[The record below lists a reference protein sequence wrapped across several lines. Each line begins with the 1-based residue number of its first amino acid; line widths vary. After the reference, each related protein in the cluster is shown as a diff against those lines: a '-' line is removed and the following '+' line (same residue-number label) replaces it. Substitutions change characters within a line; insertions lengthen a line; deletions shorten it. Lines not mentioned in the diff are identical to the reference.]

1 MKFRSDCIIMYVL
14 QEEYDLM
21 DTLYLAA
28 VCAVVPG
35 LGRSRIPDLIN
46 ALGSA
51 RAVFEASAATLTA
64 TGLCTPRAV
73 QNFISN
79 RDARLP
85 QRLDYFC
92 HHNGVQILAYTD
104 TAYPQSLQNLSD
116 KPLVLYVKGELPQ
129 ANYALSIVGSRRC
142 TEYGVRA
149 AACFAQAM
157 TREGIPIISGGAK
170 GIDTAAHEACLQAG
184 GVTVAVL
191 GCGLDIAYP
200 SENAK
205 LFARIAEHGALV
217 TEYPPGVP
225 PAAANFP
232 ARNRIIVGLSQAVL
246 VAEAGKRSGAVITAN
261 IAADEGR
268 EVYCVPGNIFDGSS
282 IGCHELIRTG
292 AKLVDMPQDIL
303 DDKRSWQQAM
313 NRRITQPSIFD
324 CAPQESKPAPA
335 PVTTELGAKLLAL
348 LQAGALSLEKLT
360 EQSGAAFAT
369 VSMELLDLQAAGLV
383 ATDQA
388 QRYYRK

>member
-1 MKFRSDCIIMYVL
+1 
-14 QEEYDLM
+14 M

-35 LGRSRIPDLIN
+35 LGRSRIPELIN
-46 ALGSA
+46 AMGSA

-92 HHNGVQILAYTD
+92 RHNGVRILAYTD
-104 TAYPQSLQNLSD
+104 TDYPQSLQNLSD

-129 ANYALSIVGSRRC
+129 ANYALAIVGSRRC

-149 AACFAQAM
+149 ADYFAKAM

-170 GIDTAAHEACLQAG
+170 GIDTAAHEACLHAKG
-184 GVTVAVL
+184 TTVAVL
-191 GCGLDIAYP
+191 GCGLDIVYP

-205 LFARIAEHGALV
+205 LFARIAERGALV
-217 TEYPPGVP
+217 SEYPPGVP

-303 DDKRSWQQAM
+303 EDKRSWQQAM
-313 NRRITQPSIFD
+313 NRRITQSSIFD

-360 EQSGAAFAT
+360 EQSGAAFAA

>member
-1 MKFRSDCIIMYVL
+1 
-14 QEEYDLM
+14 M
-21 DTLYLAA
+21 DTFYLAA
-28 VCAVVPG
+28 ICAAVPG
-35 LGRSRIPDLIN
+35 LGRSRIPALIN

-51 RAVFEASAATLTA
+51 RAVFEADAATLTA
-64 TGLCTPRAV
+64 TGLCTLKAIH
-73 QNFISN
+73 NFLGN
-79 RDARLP
+79 RDARMP
-85 QRLDYFC
+85 QKIDYFC
-92 HHNGVQILAYTD
+92 RHYGVELLTYTD
-104 TAYPQSLQNLSD
+104 AAYPQSLQNLSD
-116 KPLVLYVKGELPQ
+116 KPLVLYIKGKLPE
-129 ANYALSIVGSRRC
+129 APYALAIVGSRRC

-149 AACFAQAM
+149 AAYFAQAM

-184 GVTVAVL
+184 GTTVAVL

-200 SENAK
+200 PENAR
-205 LFARIAEHGALV
+205 LFARIAERGALV
-217 TEYPPGVP
+217 SEYPPGVP
-225 PAAANFP
+225 PIAANFP

-303 DDKRSWQQAM
+303 DDKKSWQQAM

-324 CAPQESKPAPA
+324 CAPQEPKPATA

-360 EQSGAAFAT
+360 EQSGAAFAA

>member
-1 MKFRSDCIIMYVL
+1 
-14 QEEYDLM
+14 M

-92 HHNGVQILAYTD
+92 RHNDVQILAYTD
-104 TAYPQSLQNLSD
+104 AAYPQSLQNLSD

-129 ANYALSIVGSRRC
+129 ANYTLAIVGSRRC
-142 TEYGVRA
+142 SEYGVRA
-149 AACFAQAM
+149 AGYFAKAM

-170 GIDTAAHEACLQAG
+170 GIDTAAHEACLQSG

-191 GCGLDIAYP
+191 GCGLDIVYP
-200 SENAK
+200 PENAK
-205 LFARIAEHGALV
+205 LFARIAEQGALV

-282 IGCHELIRTG
+282 IGCHDLIRTG

-360 EQSGAAFAT
+360 EQSGAAFAA

>member
-1 MKFRSDCIIMYVL
+1 
-14 QEEYDLM
+14 M

-28 VCAVVPG
+28 VRAVVPG
-35 LGRSRIPDLIN
+35 LGRSRIPALIN

-92 HHNGVQILAYTD
+92 RHNGVRILAYTD
-104 TAYPQSLQNLSD
+104 ADYPQSLQNLSD

-129 ANYALSIVGSRRC
+129 ANYALAIVGSRRC

-149 AACFAQAM
+149 AGYFAKAM

-191 GCGLDIAYP
+191 GCGLDIVYP
-200 SENAK
+200 PENAK
-205 LFARIAEHGALV
+205 LFARIAEQGALV

-313 NRRITQPSIFD
+313 NRRITQPNIFD
-324 CAPQESKPAPA
+324 CAPQEPKPAPA

-360 EQSGAAFAT
+360 EQSGAAFAA

>member
-1 MKFRSDCIIMYVL
+1 
-14 QEEYDLM
+14 M

-92 HHNGVQILAYTD
+92 RHSGVHILAYTD
-104 TAYPQSLQNLSD
+104 AAYPQSLQNLSD

-129 ANYALSIVGSRRC
+129 ANYALAIVGSRRC
-142 TEYGVRA
+142 SEYGVRA
-149 AACFAQAM
+149 AGYFAKVM

-191 GCGLDIAYP
+191 GCGLDIVYP
-200 SENAK
+200 PENAK
-205 LFARIAEHGALV
+205 LFARIAEQGALV

-303 DDKRSWQQAM
+303 DDKKSWQQAM

-324 CAPQESKPAPA
+324 CAPQKPKPAPA

>member
-1 MKFRSDCIIMYVL
+1 
-14 QEEYDLM
+14 M

-85 QRLDYFC
+85 QRLDCFC
-92 HHNGVQILAYTD
+92 RHNGVQILAYTD
-104 TAYPQSLQNLSD
+104 IDYPQSLQNLSD

-129 ANYALSIVGSRRC
+129 ANYALAIVGSRRC

-149 AACFAQAM
+149 ADYFAKAM

-191 GCGLDIAYP
+191 GCGLDIVYP
-200 SENAK
+200 TENAR
-205 LFARIAEHGALV
+205 LFARIAEQGALV

-246 VAEAGKRSGAVITAN
+246 VAEASKRSGAVITAN

-324 CAPQESKPAPA
+324 CAPQEQKPAPA

-360 EQSGAAFAT
+360 EQSGAAFAA

>member
-1 MKFRSDCIIMYVL
+1 
-14 QEEYDLM
+14 M

-85 QRLDYFC
+85 QRLDCFC
-92 HHNGVQILAYTD
+92 RHNGVQILAYTD
-104 TAYPQSLQNLSD
+104 IDYPQSLQNLSD

-129 ANYALSIVGSRRC
+129 ANYALAIVGSRRC

-149 AACFAQAM
+149 ADYFAKAM

-191 GCGLDIAYP
+191 GCGLDIVYP
-200 SENAK
+200 TENAR
-205 LFARIAEHGALV
+205 LFARIAEQGALV

-246 VAEAGKRSGAVITAN
+246 VAEASKRSGAVITAN

-303 DDKRSWQQAM
+303 EDKRSWQQAM

-360 EQSGAAFAT
+360 EQSGAAFVA

>member
-1 MKFRSDCIIMYVL
+1 
-14 QEEYDLM
+14 M

-28 VCAVVPG
+28 VRAVVPG
-35 LGRSRIPDLIN
+35 LGRSRIPALIN

-92 HHNGVQILAYTD
+92 RHNGVRILAYTD
-104 TAYPQSLQNLSD
+104 ADYPQSLQNLSD

-129 ANYALSIVGSRRC
+129 ANYALAIVGSRRC

-149 AACFAQAM
+149 AGYFAKAM

-191 GCGLDIAYP
+191 GCGLDIVYP

-205 LFARIAEHGALV
+205 LFARIAEQGALV

-324 CAPQESKPAPA
+324 CAPQEQKPAPA

-360 EQSGAAFAT
+360 EQSGAAFAA

>member
-1 MKFRSDCIIMYVL
+1 
-14 QEEYDLM
+14 M

-92 HHNGVQILAYTD
+92 RHNGVQILAYTGTD
-104 TAYPQSLQNLSD
+104 YPQSLQNLSD

-129 ANYALSIVGSRRC
+129 ANYALAIVGSRRC

-184 GVTVAVL
+184 GTTVAVL
-191 GCGLDIAYP
+191 GCGLDIVYP
-200 SENAK
+200 PENAK
-205 LFARIAEHGALV
+205 LFARIAEQGALV
-217 TEYPPGVP
+217 TEYLPGVP

-324 CAPQESKPAPA
+324 CAPHEPKLAPA

-360 EQSGAAFAT
+360 EQSGAAFAA
-369 VSMELLDLQAAGLV
+369 VSMELLDLHAAGLV

>member
-1 MKFRSDCIIMYVL
+1 
-14 QEEYDLM
+14 M
-21 DTLYLAA
+21 DTTLYLAA

-73 QNFISN
+73 QSFISN

-92 HHNGVQILAYTD
+92 RHNGVQILAYTD
-104 TAYPQSLQNLSD
+104 AAYPQRLQQLSD
-116 KPLVLYVKGELPQ
+116 KPLVLYVKGKLPQ
-129 ANYALSIVGSRRC
+129 ANYALAIVGSRRC
-142 TEYGVRA
+142 SEYGVRA
-149 AACFAQAM
+149 AGYFAKTM

-184 GVTVAVL
+184 GTTVAVL
-191 GCGLDIAYP
+191 GCGLDIVYP
-200 SENAK
+200 PENAK
-205 LFARIAEHGALV
+205 LFARIAEQGALV

-268 EVYCVPGNIFDGSS
+268 EVYCVPGNIFDGGS

-313 NRRITQPSIFD
+313 NRCITQPSIFD
-324 CAPQESKPAPA
+324 CAPQEPKRAPA

-360 EQSGAAFAT
+360 EQSGAAFAA

>member
-1 MKFRSDCIIMYVL
+1 
-14 QEEYDLM
+14 M

-92 HHNGVQILAYTD
+92 RHNGVHILAYTGTD
-104 TAYPQSLQNLSD
+104 YPQSLQNLSD

-129 ANYALSIVGSRRC
+129 ANYALAIVGSRRC

-157 TREGIPIISGGAK
+157 TRDGIPIISGGAK
-170 GIDTAAHEACLQAG
+170 GIDTAAHEACLHAKG
-184 GVTVAVL
+184 TTVAVL
-191 GCGLDIAYP
+191 GCGLDIVYP

-205 LFARIAEHGALV
+205 LFARIAERGALV
-217 TEYPPGVP
+217 SEYPPGVP

-324 CAPQESKPAPA
+324 CAPQEQKPAPA

-348 LQAGALSLEKLT
+348 LQAGALTLEKLT
-360 EQSGAAFAT
+360 EQSGAAFAA

>member
-1 MKFRSDCIIMYVL
+1 
-14 QEEYDLM
+14 M

-51 RAVFEASAATLTA
+51 SAVFEASAATLTA

-79 RDARLP
+79 RDTRLP
-85 QRLDYFC
+85 QMLDYFC
-92 HHNGVQILAYTD
+92 RHNGVQILAYND
-104 TAYPQSLQNLSD
+104 AAYPQSLQNLSD

-129 ANYALSIVGSRRC
+129 ANYALAIVGSRRC

-200 SENAK
+200 PENAK
-205 LFARIAEHGALV
+205 LFARIAEQGALV
-217 TEYPPGVP
+217 SEYPPGVP
-225 PAAANFP
+225 PIAANFP

-324 CAPQESKPAPA
+324 CAPQEPKPVPA

-360 EQSGAAFAT
+360 EQSGAAFAA

>member
-1 MKFRSDCIIMYVL
+1 
-14 QEEYDLM
+14 M

-85 QRLDYFC
+85 QRLDCFC
-92 HHNGVQILAYTD
+92 RHNGVQILAYTD
-104 TAYPQSLQNLSD
+104 AAYPQSLQNLSD

-129 ANYALSIVGSRRC
+129 ANYALAIVGSRRC

-191 GCGLDIAYP
+191 GCGLDIVYP

-205 LFARIAEHGALV
+205 LFARIAERGALV

-282 IGCHELIRTG
+282 IGCHDLIRTG

-324 CAPQESKPAPA
+324 CAPQEPNPAPA

-360 EQSGAAFAT
+360 EQSGVAFAA

>member
-1 MKFRSDCIIMYVL
+1 
-14 QEEYDLM
+14 M
-21 DTLYLAA
+21 DTTLYLAA

-92 HHNGVQILAYTD
+92 RHNGVQILAYTGTD
-104 TAYPQSLQNLSD
+104 YPQSLQNLSD

-129 ANYALSIVGSRRC
+129 ANYALAIVGSRRC

-184 GVTVAVL
+184 GTTVAVL
-191 GCGLDIAYP
+191 GCGLDIVYP

-205 LFARIAEHGALV
+205 LFARIA
-217 TEYPPGVP
+217 
-225 PAAANFP
+225 
-232 ARNRIIVGLSQAVL
+232 
-246 VAEAGKRSGAVITAN
+246 
-261 IAADEGR
+261 
-268 EVYCVPGNIFDGSS
+268 
-282 IGCHELIRTG
+282 
-292 AKLVDMPQDIL
+292 
-303 DDKRSWQQAM
+303 
-313 NRRITQPSIFD
+313 
-324 CAPQESKPAPA
+324 
-335 PVTTELGAKLLAL
+335 
-348 LQAGALSLEKLT
+348 
-360 EQSGAAFAT
+360 
-369 VSMELLDLQAAGLV
+369 
-383 ATDQA
+383 
-388 QRYYRK
+388 

>member
-1 MKFRSDCIIMYVL
+1 
-14 QEEYDLM
+14 M

-92 HHNGVQILAYTD
+92 RHNGVQILAYTGTD
-104 TAYPQSLQNLSD
+104 YPQSLQNLSD

-129 ANYALSIVGSRRC
+129 ANYALAIVGSRRC
-142 TEYGVRA
+142 TEYGVRV

-191 GCGLDIAYP
+191 GCGLDIVYP
-200 SENAK
+200 TENAR
-205 LFARIAEHGALV
+205 LFARIAEQGALV

-246 VAEAGKRSGAVITAN
+246 VAEASKRSGAVITAN

-303 DDKRSWQQAM
+303 EDKRSWQQAM

-360 EQSGAAFAT
+360 EQSGAAFAA

>member
-1 MKFRSDCIIMYVL
+1 
-14 QEEYDLM
+14 M

-92 HHNGVQILAYTD
+92 CHNGVQILAYTD
-104 TAYPQSLQNLSD
+104 AAYPQSLHQLSD

-129 ANYALSIVGSRRC
+129 ANYALAIVGSRRC
-142 TEYGVRA
+142 SEYGVRA
-149 AACFAQAM
+149 AGYFAKAM

-170 GIDTAAHEACLQAG
+170 GIDTAAHDACLQAG

-191 GCGLDIAYP
+191 GCGLDIVYP
-200 SENAK
+200 PENAK
-205 LFARIAEHGALV
+205 LFARIAEQGALV

-313 NRRITQPSIFD
+313 NRRLTQPSIFD
-324 CAPQESKPAPA
+324 CAPQEPKPAPA

-360 EQSGAAFAT
+360 EQSGAAFAA

>member
-1 MKFRSDCIIMYVL
+1 
-14 QEEYDLM
+14 M

-79 RDARLP
+79 RDTRLP
-85 QRLDYFC
+85 QMLDYFC
-92 HHNGVQILAYTD
+92 RHNGVQILAYND
-104 TAYPQSLQNLSD
+104 AAYPQSLQNLSD

-129 ANYALSIVGSRRC
+129 ANYALAIVGSRRC
-142 TEYGVRA
+142 SEYGVRA
-149 AACFAQAM
+149 AGYFAKAM

-191 GCGLDIAYP
+191 GCGLDIVYP
-200 SENAK
+200 SENAR
-205 LFARIAEHGALV
+205 LFARIAELGALV

-313 NRRITQPSIFD
+313 NRRLTQPSIFD
-324 CAPQESKPAPA
+324 CAPQELKPAPA

-360 EQSGAAFAT
+360 EQSEAAFAA

>member
-1 MKFRSDCIIMYVL
+1 
-14 QEEYDLM
+14 M

-92 HHNGVQILAYTD
+92 RHNGVQILAYTGTD
-104 TAYPQSLQNLSD
+104 YPQSLQNLSD

-129 ANYALSIVGSRRC
+129 ANYALAIVGSRRC

-184 GVTVAVL
+184 GTTVAVL
-191 GCGLDIAYP
+191 GCGLDIVYP
-200 SENAK
+200 PENAK
-205 LFARIAEHGALV
+205 LFARIAEQGALV

-313 NRRITQPSIFD
+313 NRRLTHPSIFD
-324 CAPQESKPAPA
+324 CAPQKPKPAPA

-360 EQSGAAFAT
+360 EQSGAAFAA

>member
-1 MKFRSDCIIMYVL
+1 
-14 QEEYDLM
+14 M

-92 HHNGVQILAYTD
+92 RHNGVQILAYTGTD
-104 TAYPQSLQNLSD
+104 YPQSLQNLSD

-129 ANYALSIVGSRRC
+129 ANYALAIVGSRRC

-157 TREGIPIISGGAK
+157 TREGIPIISDGAK

-184 GVTVAVL
+184 GTTVAVL
-191 GCGLDIAYP
+191 GCGLDIVYP
-200 SENAK
+200 SENAR
-205 LFARIAEHGALV
+205 LFARIAERGALV
-217 TEYPPGVP
+217 SEYPPGVP
-225 PAAANFP
+225 PIAANFP

-303 DDKRSWQQAM
+303 DDKKSWQQAM

-324 CAPQESKPAPA
+324 CAPQELKPAPA

-360 EQSGAAFAT
+360 EQSGAAFAA

>member
-1 MKFRSDCIIMYVL
+1 
-14 QEEYDLM
+14 M

-79 RDARLP
+79 RDTRLP

-92 HHNGVQILAYTD
+92 RHNGVQILAYND
-104 TAYPQSLQNLSD
+104 AAYPQSLQNLSD

-129 ANYALSIVGSRRC
+129 ANYALAIVGSRRC

-149 AACFAQAM
+149 ADYFAKAM

-200 SENAK
+200 PENAR
-205 LFARIAEHGALV
+205 LFARIAERGALV
-217 TEYPPGVP
+217 SEYPPGVP
-225 PAAANFP
+225 PIAANFP

-324 CAPQESKPAPA
+324 CAPQEPKPVPA
-335 PVTTELGAKLLAL
+335 PVTTELGAKLLAP

-360 EQSGAAFAT
+360 EQSGAAFAA

-383 ATDQA
+383 AADQA

>member
-1 MKFRSDCIIMYVL
+1 
-14 QEEYDLM
+14 M

-92 HHNGVQILAYTD
+92 RHNGVQILAYTGTD
-104 TAYPQSLQNLSD
+104 YPQSLQNLSD

-129 ANYALSIVGSRRC
+129 ANYALAIVGSRRC

-184 GVTVAVL
+184 GTTVAVL
-191 GCGLDIAYP
+191 GCGLDIVYP

-205 LFARIAEHGALV
+205 LFARIAEQGALV

-313 NRRITQPSIFD
+313 NRRITQPNIFD
-324 CAPQESKPAPA
+324 CAPQEPKPAPA

-360 EQSGAAFAT
+360 EQSGAAFAA

>member
-1 MKFRSDCIIMYVL
+1 
-14 QEEYDLM
+14 M

-92 HHNGVQILAYTD
+92 RHNGVQILAYTGTD
-104 TAYPQSLQNLSD
+104 YPQSLQNLSD

-129 ANYALSIVGSRRC
+129 ANYALAIVGSRRC

-184 GVTVAVL
+184 GTTVAVL
-191 GCGLDIAYP
+191 GCGLDIVYP
-200 SENAK
+200 PENAK
-205 LFARIAEHGALV
+205 LFARIAEQGALV

-313 NRRITQPSIFD
+313 NRRITQPNIFD
-324 CAPQESKPAPA
+324 CAPQEPKPAPA

-360 EQSGAAFAT
+360 EQSGAAFAA

>member
-1 MKFRSDCIIMYVL
+1 
-14 QEEYDLM
+14 M

-46 ALGSA
+46 ALGNA

-79 RDARLP
+79 RDTRLP

-92 HHNGVQILAYTD
+92 RHNSVQILAYTD
-104 TAYPQSLQNLSD
+104 AAYPQSLHQLSD

-129 ANYALSIVGSRRC
+129 ANYALAIVGSRRC
-142 TEYGVRA
+142 SEYGVRA
-149 AACFAQAM
+149 AGYFAKAM

-184 GVTVAVL
+184 GTTVAVL
-191 GCGLDIAYP
+191 GCGLDIVYP
-200 SENAK
+200 PENAK
-205 LFARIAEHGALV
+205 LFARIAEQGALV

-324 CAPQESKPAPA
+324 CAPQEPKPVPA
-335 PVTTELGAKLLAL
+335 PVTTELEAKLLAL

-360 EQSGAAFAT
+360 EQSGAAFAA

>member
-1 MKFRSDCIIMYVL
+1 
-14 QEEYDLM
+14 M

-92 HHNGVQILAYTD
+92 RHNGVRILAYTD
-104 TAYPQSLQNLSD
+104 ADYPQILQNLSD

-129 ANYALSIVGSRRC
+129 ANYALAIVGSRRC
-142 TEYGVRA
+142 SEYGVRA
-149 AACFAQAM
+149 AGYFAKAM

-191 GCGLDIAYP
+191 GCGLDIVYP
-200 SENAK
+200 PENAK
-205 LFARIAEHGALV
+205 LFARIAEQGALV

-313 NRRITQPSIFD
+313 NRRITQPNIFD
-324 CAPQESKPAPA
+324 CAPQEPKPAPA

-360 EQSGAAFAT
+360 EQSGAAFAA

>member
-1 MKFRSDCIIMYVL
+1 
-14 QEEYDLM
+14 M

-28 VCAVVPG
+28 ICAAVPG
-35 LGRSRIPDLIN
+35 LGRSRIPALIN

-51 RAVFEASAATLTA
+51 RAVFEADAATLTA
-64 TGLCTPRAV
+64 TGLCTLKAIH
-73 QNFISN
+73 NFLGN
-79 RDARLP
+79 RDARMP
-85 QRLDYFC
+85 QKIDYFC
-92 HHNGVQILAYTD
+92 RHYGVELLAYTD
-104 TAYPQSLQNLSD
+104 AAYPQSLQNLSD
-116 KPLVLYVKGELPQ
+116 KPLVLYIKGKLPE
-129 ANYALSIVGSRRC
+129 APYALAIVGSRRC

-184 GVTVAVL
+184 GTTVAVL

-200 SENAK
+200 PENAR
-205 LFARIAEHGALV
+205 LFARIIAERGALV
-217 TEYPPGVP
+217 SEYPPGVP
-225 PAAANFP
+225 PIAANFP

-324 CAPQESKPAPA
+324 CAPQKPKPAPA

-360 EQSGAAFAT
+360 EQSGAAFAA

>member
-1 MKFRSDCIIMYVL
+1 
-14 QEEYDLM
+14 M

-92 HHNGVQILAYTD
+92 RHNGVQILAYTGTD
-104 TAYPQSLQNLSD
+104 YPQSLQNLSD

-129 ANYALSIVGSRRC
+129 ANYALAIVGSRRC

-191 GCGLDIAYP
+191 GCGLDIVYP
-200 SENAK
+200 PENAK
-205 LFARIAEHGALV
+205 LFARIAEQGALV

-313 NRRITQPSIFD
+313 NRRITQPNIFD
-324 CAPQESKPAPA
+324 CAPQEPKPAPA

-360 EQSGAAFAT
+360 EQSGAAFAA

>member
-1 MKFRSDCIIMYVL
+1 
-14 QEEYDLM
+14 M

-28 VCAVVPG
+28 VCAIVPG

-92 HHNGVQILAYTD
+92 RHNGVQILAYND
-104 TAYPQSLQNLSD
+104 AAYPQNLQNLSD

-129 ANYALSIVGSRRC
+129 ANYALAIVGSRRC

-149 AACFAQAM
+149 VACFAQAM

-200 SENAK
+200 PENAR
-205 LFARIAEHGALV
+205 LFARIAERGALV
-217 TEYPPGVP
+217 SEYPPGVP
-225 PAAANFP
+225 PIAANFP

-324 CAPQESKPAPA
+324 CAPQEPKPVPA

-360 EQSGAAFAT
+360 EQSGAAFAA

-383 ATDQA
+383 AADQA

>member
-1 MKFRSDCIIMYVL
+1 
-14 QEEYDLM
+14 M

-92 HHNGVQILAYTD
+92 RHNGVQILAYTSTD
-104 TAYPQSLQNLSD
+104 YPQSLQNLSD

-129 ANYALSIVGSRRC
+129 ANYALAIVGSRRC

-184 GVTVAVL
+184 GTTVAVL
-191 GCGLDIAYP
+191 GCGLDIVYP

-205 LFARIAEHGALV
+205 LFARIAEQGALV

-324 CAPQESKPAPA
+324 CAPQEPKPAPV

-360 EQSGAAFAT
+360 EQSGAAFAA

>member
-1 MKFRSDCIIMYVL
+1 
-14 QEEYDLM
+14 M

-92 HHNGVQILAYTD
+92 RHNGVQILAYTGTD
-104 TAYPQSLQNLSD
+104 YPQSLQNLSD

-129 ANYALSIVGSRRC
+129 ANYALAIVGSRRC
-142 TEYGVRA
+142 SEYGVRA

-184 GVTVAVL
+184 GTTVAVL
-191 GCGLDIAYP
+191 GCGLDIVYP
-200 SENAK
+200 SENAR
-205 LFARIAEHGALV
+205 LFARIAEQGALV

-324 CAPQESKPAPA
+324 CAPQEQKPAPA

-360 EQSGAAFAT
+360 EQSGAAFAA

>member
-1 MKFRSDCIIMYVL
+1 
-14 QEEYDLM
+14 M

-92 HHNGVQILAYTD
+92 RHNGVQILAYND
-104 TAYPQSLQNLSD
+104 AAYPQSLQNLSD

-129 ANYALSIVGSRRC
+129 ANYALAIVGSRRC

-191 GCGLDIAYP
+191 GCGLDIVYP

-205 LFARIAEHGALV
+205 LFARIAEQGALV

-313 NRRITQPSIFD
+313 NRRLTQPSIFD
-324 CAPQESKPAPA
+324 CAPQELKPAPA

-360 EQSGAAFAT
+360 EQSGAAFAA

>member
-1 MKFRSDCIIMYVL
+1 
-14 QEEYDLM
+14 M

-79 RDARLP
+79 RDTRLP

-92 HHNGVQILAYTD
+92 RHNSVQILAYTD
-104 TAYPQSLQNLSD
+104 AAYPKSLHQLSD

-129 ANYALSIVGSRRC
+129 ANYALAIVGSRRC
-142 TEYGVRA
+142 SEYGVRA
-149 AACFAQAM
+149 AGYFAKAM

-191 GCGLDIAYP
+191 GCGLDIVYP

-205 LFARIAEHGALV
+205 LFARIAEQGALV

-225 PAAANFP
+225 PIAANFP

-303 DDKRSWQQAM
+303 DDKKSWQQAM

-324 CAPQESKPAPA
+324 CAPQELKPAPA

-360 EQSGAAFAT
+360 EQSGAAFAA

>member
-1 MKFRSDCIIMYVL
+1 
-14 QEEYDLM
+14 M

-92 HHNGVQILAYTD
+92 RHNGVQILAYTGTD
-104 TAYPQSLQNLSD
+104 YPQSLQNLSD

-129 ANYALSIVGSRRC
+129 ANYALAIVGSRRC

-184 GVTVAVL
+184 GTTVAVL
-191 GCGLDIAYP
+191 GCGLDIVYP

-313 NRRITQPSIFD
+313 NRRITQPNIFD
-324 CAPQESKPAPA
+324 CAPQEPKPAPA

-360 EQSGAAFAT
+360 EQSGAAFAA